1 MDAGSEM
8 GSKEPSTL
16 IDTTMPLNITD
27 LPLEIIEYV
36 LRLLD
41 ALDIPTLIKMRKE
54 IPALKDAIDFH
65 KNVAGINARRKNGE
79 TWLIGAARNDDI
91 SAVEWLSSRKGV
103 DFNAVDGL
111 GLTALHYACL
121 NGNDKMVSLL
131 LEEEIF
137 NGEAYVYR
145 EKDEVDPDIGVNI
158 KAIFIDKKLGVKI
171 GQYIHIEIDGLV
183 QKWYKQVSDI
193 IQINRGFFYSFA
205 QVPTRSAPDGDGFE
219 VIERRPIRSF
229 PLSPAPQSAQALIFA
244 YRKNINVNAK
254 DGHGETPL
262 HIASFKG
269 YEKVVRML
277 LDNDPKADVNAEDNN
292 SKTPLHMASQWGH
305 EKVVQM
311 LLDKGADVDAPNDN
325 GWTPLH
331 FASRNGHEQVVRV
344 LLDKGADVNA
354 KNNDGWTPLHS
365 ASENG
370 HEKVVRMLLNN
381 DPKADANAKN
391 NDGKT
396 PRDLAESKGHKDVV
410 RMLLGKSADVNAKD
424 NDG

>member
-27 LPLEIIEYV
+27 LPLEIIEKV
-36 LRLLD
+36 LRLLGT
-41 ALDIPTLIKMRKE
+41 LDIPTLIKMRKE
-54 IPALKDAIDFH
+54 IPALKGAIDFH

-79 TWLIGAARNDDI
+79 TWLIGAARNDDT
-91 SAVEWLSSRKGV
+91 SAVEWLSSRNGV
-103 DFNAVDGL
+103 DINAIDDIME
-111 GLTALHYACL
+111 LTALHYACL
-121 NGNDKMVSLL
+121 NGNDEIVSLL
-131 LEEEIF
+131 LEESEIY
-137 NGEAYVYR
+137 NDWAYVYS
-145 EKDEVDPDIGVNI
+145 EKFQDVDPEIGV
-158 KAIFIDKKLGVKI
+158 FIDSICISEKLPGVEI
-171 GQYIHIEIDGLV
+171 GHYIHIKMNGLNLC
-183 QKWYKQVSDI
+183 KQVSKI
-193 IQINRGFFYSFA
+193 IKTNVGFAYQFTHDAQLFPNA
-205 QVPTRSAPDGDGFE
+205 QVP
-219 VIERRPIRSF
+219 I
-229 PLSPAPQSAQALIFA
+229 QSARARALIFA
-244 YRKNINVNAK
+244 YRKNININAQN
-254 DGHGETPL
+254 
-262 HIASFKG
+262 F
-269 YEKVVRML
+269 
-277 LDNDPKADVNAEDNN
+277 
-292 SKTPLHMASQWGH
+292 
-305 EKVVQM
+305 
-311 LLDKGADVDAPNDN
+311 N
-325 GWTPLH
+325 GSTPLH
-331 FASRNGHEQVVRV
+331 FASRNGHEQVVRVLLDKGADANAMFKDDGWTPLHFASQNGYEQVVRMLLDKGADVNAKDIGGWAPLHNASEYGYEQVVRV